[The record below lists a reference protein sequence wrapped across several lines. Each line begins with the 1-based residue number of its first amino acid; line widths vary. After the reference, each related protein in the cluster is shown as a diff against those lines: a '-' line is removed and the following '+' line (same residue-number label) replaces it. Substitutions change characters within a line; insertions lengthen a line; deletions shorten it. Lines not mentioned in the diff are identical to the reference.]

1 VIILNFASLNLCKPL
16 LSSLDNIGYE
26 KPTPIQEEAI
36 PYLLEG
42 RDVLGC
48 AQTGTG
54 KTAAFSLPILH
65 ILAGK
70 PRNGARKIRA
80 LILCPTR
87 ELAAQIH
94 ENIELYAAKLD
105 IRSMVMFGGVSQK
118 PQVRNL
124 RQGVD
129 ILVATP
135 GRLLDLISQR
145 FVDLSKVEFLVLDE
159 ADRMLD
165 MGFIRSI
172 QKILTHVP
180 SKRQSLLFSATIPHS
195 IVSLSNDMLY
205 DPIRIDITPESATVE
220 AIKQSLMFVMK
231 SDKRSLLTHILLEE
245 SPEKMLVFG
254 RTKHGCNKIVRLLE
268 KDGFEALAIHG
279 NKGQGARERALG
291 RFRNGTL
298 QILVA
303 TDVAS
308 RGIDVSDISHVINYD
323 LPNVPEVYVHRIG
336 RTGRAGQGGIAIA
349 FCDENEGEYLRGI
362 EKSIRQ
368 SIPVNEEHPFHS
380 ARAQSKKGDKA
391 PKKKQNQGRPR
402 RIGVGSN
409 SSWKSSI
416 RSGNK
421 STGRGSN
428 SSRKSSNQG
437 GNKPSGRSGSS
448 SRKSAN
454 RGGNKPPGRGG
465 HKRSRGGNRTGN
477 RNGGGNRNRSG
488 GGNRK
493 R

>member
-1 VIILNFASLNLCKPL
+1 MIVLNFASLNLCEPL
-16 LSSLDNIGYE
+16 LRALDNIGYE
-26 KPTPIQEEAI
+26 HPTPIQEEAI

-65 ILAGK
+65 ILAEK
-70 PRNGARKIRA
+70 HHNGPRKIRT

-118 PQVRNL
+118 PQERNL
-124 RQGVD
+124 RRGVD

-145 FVDLSKVEFLVLDE
+145 LVDLSKVEFLVLDE

-165 MGFIRSI
+165 MGFIRDI
-172 QKILTHVP
+172 QKILAHVP

-195 IVSLSNDMLY
+195 IVSLSKDMLF

-231 SDKRSLLTHILLEE
+231 ADKRPLLAHILLEE

-268 KDGFEALAIHG
+268 RDGFEALAIHG
-279 NKGQGARERALG
+279 NKSQGARERALG
-291 RFRNGTL
+291 RFRDGTL

-362 EKSIRQ
+362 EKTIRQ

-380 ARAQSKKGDKA
+380 AKAQSKKGDKA
-391 PKKKQNQGRPR
+391 PKKKQNRGRPR
-402 RIGVGSN
+402 RIGVEDRISR
-409 SSWKSSI
+409 KSSKW
-416 RSGNK
+416 RGNK
-421 STGRGSN
+421 SSGRGGS
-428 SSRKSSNQG
+428 SSRKSSN
-437 GNKPSGRSGSS
+437 
-448 SRKSAN
+448 
-454 RGGNKPPGRGG
+454 RGGNKSPGRGG
-465 HKRSRGGNRTGN
+465 HKRSRGGDRTG
-477 RNGGGNRNRSG
+477 NRSG
-488 GGNRK
+488 GGNRSRNRSGGANRK

>member
-1 VIILNFASLNLCKPL
+1 MILLSFASLKLCEPL
-16 LSSLDNIGYE
+16 LGALDNIGYE
-26 KPTPIQEEAI
+26 TPTPIQAEAI

-65 ILAGK
+65 LLAEK
-70 PRNGARKIRA
+70 PRNGPRKIRT
-80 LILCPTR
+80 LMLCPTR

-118 PQVRNL
+118 PQERNL
-124 RQGVD
+124 RRGVD

-135 GRLLDLISQR
+135 GRLLDLMSQR
-145 FVDLSKVEFLVLDE
+145 LLDLSKVEFLVFDE

-165 MGFIRSI
+165 MGFIRDI
-172 QKILTHVP
+172 QKILAHVP
-180 SKRQSLLFSATIPHS
+180 KKRQSLLFSATMPHS
-195 IVSLSNDMLY
+195 IISLSKDMLF
-205 DPIRIDITPESATVE
+205 DPIRIDITPESTTVE
-220 AIKQSLMFVMK
+220 VIKQSLMFVRK
-231 SDKRSLLTHILLEE
+231 ADKRPLLTHILLEE

-268 KDGFEALAIHG
+268 RDGFEALAIHG
-279 NKGQGARERALG
+279 NKSQGARERALS
-291 RFRNGTL
+291 RFREGSL

-349 FCDENEGEYLRGI
+349 FCDENEGEYLRDI
-362 EKSIRQ
+362 EKTIRQ
-368 SIPVNEEHPFHS
+368 SIPVNEDHPFHS
-380 ARAQSKKGDKA
+380 PKAQSKKGDKA
-391 PKKKQNQGRPR
+391 PKKKQTRGRPR
-402 RIGVGSN
+402 RIGVED
-409 SSWKSSI
+409 
-416 RSGNK
+416 R
-421 STGRGSN
+421 
-428 SSRKSSNQG
+428 SSRKSSNRG
-437 GNKPSGRSGSS
+437 GNKFPGRGSS
-448 SRKSAN
+448 SRKSSN
-454 RGGNKPPGRGG
+454 RGGNKSPGRGG
-465 HKRSRGGNRTGN
+465 QKRSKGGDHTG
-477 RNGGGNRNRSG
+477 NRSG
-488 GGNRK
+488 GGNRTRNRSGKSNRK

>member
-1 VIILNFASLNLCKPL
+1 MIVLNFASLNLCKPL

-65 ILAGK
+65 ILAEN

-421 STGRGSN
+421 SSGRGSN
-428 SSRKSSNQG
+428 SSRKSSKQG
-437 GNKPSGRSGSS
+437 GNKPSGRSGSG

-488 GGNRK
+488 GVNRK

>member
-1 VIILNFASLNLCKPL
+1 VILLNFASLNLCEPL
-16 LSSLDNIGYE
+16 LGALDNIGYE
-26 KPTPIQEEAI
+26 TPTPIQAEAI

-65 ILAGK
+65 LLAET
-70 PRNGARKIRA
+70 PRNGPRKIRT
-80 LILCPTR
+80 LMLCPTR

-118 PQVRNL
+118 PQERNL
-124 RQGVD
+124 RRGVD

-135 GRLLDLISQR
+135 GRLLDLMSQR
-145 FVDLSKVEFLVLDE
+145 LVDLSKVEFLVFDE

-165 MGFIRSI
+165 MGFIRDI
-172 QKILTHVP
+172 QKILAHVP
-180 SKRQSLLFSATIPHS
+180 KKRQSLLFSATMPHS
-195 IVSLSNDMLY
+195 IISLSKDMLF
-205 DPIRIDITPESATVE
+205 DPIRIDITPESTTVE

-231 SDKRSLLTHILLEE
+231 ADKRPLLTHILLEE

-268 KDGFEALAIHG
+268 RDGFEALAIHG
-279 NKGQGARERALG
+279 NKSQGARERALG
-291 RFRNGTL
+291 RFREGTL

-362 EKSIRQ
+362 EKTIRQ

-380 ARAQSKKGDKA
+380 AKAQSKKGDKA
-391 PKKKQNQGRPR
+391 PKKKQNRGRPR
-402 RIGVGSN
+402 RIGVED
-409 SSWKSSI
+409 
-416 RSGNK
+416 R
-421 STGRGSN
+421 
-428 SSRKSSNQG
+428 SSRKSSNRG
-437 GNKPSGRSGSS
+437 GNKFSGRGGS
-448 SRKSAN
+448 SRKSSN
-454 RGGNKPPGRGG
+454 RGGNKSPGRGG
-465 HKRSRGGNRTGN
+465 HKRSRGGDRTGN
-477 RNGGGNRNRSG
+477 RSSGGNRNRNRSG
-488 GGNRK
+488 GSSK

>member
-1 VIILNFASLNLCKPL
+1 MILLNFASLNLCEPL
-16 LSSLDNIGYE
+16 LSALDNIGYE
-26 KPTPIQEEAI
+26 TPTPIQAEAI

-65 ILAGK
+65 LLAET
-70 PRNGARKIRA
+70 PRNGPRKIRT
-80 LILCPTR
+80 LMLCPTR

-94 ENIELYAAKLD
+94 ENIELYAAKID

-118 PQVRNL
+118 PQERNL
-124 RQGVD
+124 RRGVD

-135 GRLLDLISQR
+135 GRLLDLMSQR
-145 FVDLSKVEFLVLDE
+145 LVDLSKVEFLVFDE

-165 MGFIRSI
+165 MGFIRDI
-172 QKILTHVP
+172 QKILAHVP
-180 SKRQSLLFSATIPHS
+180 KKRQSLLFSATMPHS
-195 IVSLSNDMLY
+195 IISLSKDMLF
-205 DPIRIDITPESATVE
+205 DPIRINITPESTTVE

-231 SDKRSLLTHILLEE
+231 ADKRPLLTHILREE

-268 KDGFEALAIHG
+268 RDGFEALAIHG
-279 NKGQGARERALG
+279 NKSQGARERALG
-291 RFRNGTL
+291 RFREGAL

-349 FCDENEGEYLRGI
+349 FCDENEGEYLRDI
-362 EKSIRQ
+362 EKTIRQ

-380 ARAQSKKGDKA
+380 PKAQSKKGDKA
-391 PKKKQNQGRPR
+391 PKKKQTRGRPR
-402 RIGVGSN
+402 RIGVED
-409 SSWKSSI
+409 
-416 RSGNK
+416 R
-421 STGRGSN
+421 
-428 SSRKSSNQG
+428 SSRKSSNRG
-437 GNKPSGRSGSS
+437 GNKFPGRGSS
-448 SRKSAN
+448 SRKSSN
-454 RGGNKPPGRGG
+454 RGGNKSPGRGG
-465 HKRSRGGNRTGN
+465 QKRSKGGDHTG
-477 RNGGGNRNRSG
+477 NRSG
-488 GGNRK
+488 GGNRTRNRSGGSNRK

>member
-1 VIILNFASLNLCKPL
+1 MILLNFASLNLCEPL
-16 LSSLDNIGYE
+16 LSALDNIGYE
-26 KPTPIQEEAI
+26 TPTPIQAEAI

-65 ILAGK
+65 LLAET
-70 PRNGARKIRA
+70 PRNGPRKIRT
-80 LILCPTR
+80 LMLCPTR

-94 ENIELYAAKLD
+94 ENIELYAAKID

-118 PQVRNL
+118 PQERNL
-124 RQGVD
+124 RRGVD

-135 GRLLDLISQR
+135 GRLLDLMSQR
-145 FVDLSKVEFLVLDE
+145 LVDLSKVEFLVFDE

-165 MGFIRSI
+165 MGFIRDI
-172 QKILTHVP
+172 QKILAHVP
-180 SKRQSLLFSATIPHS
+180 KKRQSLLFSATMPHS
-195 IVSLSNDMLY
+195 IISLSKDMLF
-205 DPIRIDITPESATVE
+205 DPIRINITPESTTVE

-231 SDKRSLLTHILLEE
+231 ADKRPLLTHILREE

-268 KDGFEALAIHG
+268 RDGFEALAIHG
-279 NKGQGARERALG
+279 NKSQGARERALG
-291 RFRNGTL
+291 RFREGAL

-349 FCDENEGEYLRGI
+349 FCDENEGEYLRDI
-362 EKSIRQ
+362 EKTIRQ

-380 ARAQSKKGDKA
+380 PKAQSKKGDKA
-391 PKKKQNQGRPR
+391 PKKKQTRGRPR
-402 RIGVGSN
+402 RIGVED
-409 SSWKSSI
+409 
-416 RSGNK
+416 R
-421 STGRGSN
+421 
-428 SSRKSSNQG
+428 SSRKSSNRG
-437 GNKPSGRSGSS
+437 GNKFPGRGSS
-448 SRKSAN
+448 SRKSSN
-454 RGGNKPPGRGG
+454 RGGNKSPGRGG
-465 HKRSRGGNRTGN
+465 QKRSKGGDHTG
-477 RNGGGNRNRSG
+477 NRSG
-488 GGNRK
+488 GGNRTRNRSGKSNRK

>member
-1 VIILNFASLNLCKPL
+1 MILLNFASLNLCEPL
-16 LSSLDNIGYE
+16 LSALDNIGYE
-26 KPTPIQEEAI
+26 TPTPIQAEAI

-65 ILAGK
+65 LLAET
-70 PRNGARKIRA
+70 PRNGPRKIRT
-80 LILCPTR
+80 LMLCPTR

-94 ENIELYAAKLD
+94 ENIELYAAKID

-118 PQVRNL
+118 PQERNL
-124 RQGVD
+124 RRGVD

-135 GRLLDLISQR
+135 GRLLDLMSQR
-145 FVDLSKVEFLVLDE
+145 LLDLSKVEFLVFDE

-165 MGFIRSI
+165 MGFIRDI
-172 QKILTHVP
+172 QKILAHVP
-180 SKRQSLLFSATIPHS
+180 KKRQSLLFSATMPHS
-195 IVSLSNDMLY
+195 IISLSKDMLF
-205 DPIRIDITPESATVE
+205 DPIRIDITPESTTVE
-220 AIKQSLMFVMK
+220 AIKQSLMFVRK
-231 SDKRSLLTHILLEE
+231 ADKRPLLTHILLEE

-268 KDGFEALAIHG
+268 RDGFEALAIHG
-279 NKGQGARERALG
+279 NKSQGARERALS
-291 RFRNGTL
+291 RFREGSL

-349 FCDENEGEYLRGI
+349 FCDENEGEYLRDI
-362 EKSIRQ
+362 EKTIRQ

-380 ARAQSKKGDKA
+380 PKAQSKKGDKA
-391 PKKKQNQGRPR
+391 PKKKQTRGRPR
-402 RIGVGSN
+402 RIGVED
-409 SSWKSSI
+409 
-416 RSGNK
+416 R
-421 STGRGSN
+421 
-428 SSRKSSNQG
+428 SSRKSSNRG
-437 GNKPSGRSGSS
+437 GNKFPGRGSS
-448 SRKSAN
+448 SRKSSN
-454 RGGNKPPGRGG
+454 RGGNKSPGRGG
-465 HKRSRGGNRTGN
+465 QKRSKGGDHTD
-477 RNGGGNRNRSG
+477 NRSG
-488 GGNRK
+488 GGNRTRNRSGKSNRK